1 MMTTLSSL
9 IGDDVRALFQRKH
22 KQLWLVTGLIAGL
35 LFVFN
40 VFLGLAFYGQEFSSG
55 LKEKIGMY
63 FYVVDSVSTDDSVY
77 TQVTQLTK
85 KLEDAGMET
94 VFASK
99 DEAFGFLQ
107 NRIPNVIENFKRFG
121 INNPLPAT
129 LYVMFDNDQQYQI
142 LKDTI
147 ISYKSIISNSSD
159 VDQVSTLGQQE
170 NRAVMMIQL

>member
-1 MMTTLSSL
+1 
-9 IGDDVRALFQRKH
+9 
-22 KQLWLVTGLIAGL
+22 
-35 LFVFN
+35 
-40 VFLGLAFYGQEFSSG
+40 
-55 LKEKIGMY
+55 MY

-147 ISYKSIISNSSD
+147 VSYKSIISNSSD